1 MRLQGVAAGI
11 GAAALMLAT
20 GCMHPAQDRVEA
32 DEAVGKA
39 EAGGC
44 RFEVEGGL
52 AAVRHASAGRLTLWA
67 SAPTIRLVA
76 ECASGA
82 TTGWRIELR
91 NAMPGIEATAGERV
105 QVAQAS
111 EGTGLATESA
121 WDVTLAAGERSW
133 LELAAPDAR
142 EAKPWRF
149 AFLSDLQSSDYDEQ
163 EIFQRINDDTSIR
176 FVLGGGDVTSHGR
189 REEYAQLE
197 QDLRGLAV
205 PHYTTLGNHE
215 LGESPT
221 LFHEWFGRGSF
232 SFTFRNT
239 QVTLVDSASAT
250 LDPAV
255 YEWLEEWLREG
266 QGRAHVF
273 ATHIPPID
281 PRGERNG
288 SFANR
293 NEAAKLLRM
302 LAEGRVDLTLYGH
315 VHSAYSFENA
325 GIPAWISGGGGGVP
339 ERMDGV
345 GRHFLAIDVDPAV
358 GVTAVRVV
366 EVD

>member
-1 MRLQGVAAGI
+1 MRAQSVGAGIVAAM
-11 GAAALMLAT
+11 LMVAT

-44 RFEVEGGL
+44 RFEVGGGL

-76 ECASGA
+76 ECANGA
-82 TTGWRIELR
+82 TTQWRVELR
-91 NAMPGIEATAGERV
+91 NAMPGIAAASGERV
-105 QVAQAS
+105 QAAAAHDGSV
-111 EGTGLATESA
+111 LPTESA

-133 LELAAPDAR
+133 VEFAVPDALDT
-142 EAKPWRF
+142 KPWRF

-163 EIFQRINDDTSIR
+163 ELFRRINEDTSIR
-176 FVLGGGDVTSHGR
+176 FVVGGGDVTSHGR
-189 REEYAQLE
+189 REEFAQLE

-232 SFTFRNT
+232 SFAFHDTRF
-239 QVTLVDSASAT
+239 TLVDSASAT

-255 YEWLEEWLREG
+255 YGWLEGWLREG
-266 QGRAHVF
+266 QGRVHVF

-302 LAEGRVDLTLYGH
+302 LAEGGVDLTLYGH
-315 VHSAYSFENA
+315 VHSSYSFENA
-325 GIPAWISGGGGGVP
+325 GISAWISGGGGGVP

-345 GRHFLAIDVDPAV
+345 GRHFLAIDVEPGV
-358 GVTAVRVV
+358 GVTAVSVV